1 MKRSGFA
8 RWACMPLLVAS
19 LAVAGSAYAG
29 VENDLAAAEN
39 AYAGLDYANALTAAE
54 AVLAQQNLSHDVLTR
69 ATRVAALSHAAL
81 GHAEQ
86 AKQQFILL
94 LEYDS
99 EFKVDSKL
107 GPRFAEPFA
116 EARGYW
122 QAQGRK
128 GGMDVQVVIEWGQA
142 GEIRVVTRDPLG
154 IVKKV
159 SAGHRWAPAQTYTTA
174 EVEGSG
180 RGIPISANPDGSTRL
195 EYWVRALD
203 AKNNAVFES
212 GTPETPE
219 FKVVSEPAR
228 GDRQQE
234 KKKSIFASPL
244 FYVIGGSILAGAAVG
259 GFFALRPTEFQ
270 PPSTGRGVFGASCGS
285 ARCD

>member
-1 MKRSGFA
+1 MKCSGIG
-8 RWACMPLLVAS
+8 RWLATGALLAA
-19 LAVAGSAYAG
+19 LAVSGSARAAG
-29 VENDLAAAEN
+29 VENDLATAEN
-39 AYAGLDYANALTAAE
+39 AYAALDFANALTAAE
-54 AVLAQQNLSHDVLTR
+54 GVLAQQNLSHDVLTR
-69 ATRVAALSHAAL
+69 ATRVSALSHAAL

-107 GPRFAEPFA
+107 GPRFTEPFA

-128 GGMDVQVVIEWGQA
+128 SGMDLQVVVQWGQP

-154 IVKKV
+154 IVKKI
-159 SAGHRWAPAQTYTTA
+159 SAGHRWAPAQTYTMS
-174 EVEGSG
+174 EVAASG
-180 RGIPISANPDGSTRL
+180 KAISIPANPEGSTRL

-203 AKNNAVFES
+203 AKNNAVFEQ
-212 GTPETPE
+212 GTPETPQIN
-219 FKVVSEPAR
+219 VVTEPAR
-228 GDRQQE
+228 GEAPQE
-234 KKKSIFASPL
+234 KKSVFSSPL
-244 FYVIGGSILAGAAVG
+244 FYIIGGGILAGAAVG

-270 PPSTGRGVFGASCGS
+270 PSPTGRGVFGASCGT

>member
-1 MKRSGFA
+1 MKCSGFG
-8 RWACMPLLVAS
+8 RWFAVPFLVGA
-19 LAVAGSAYAG
+19 LALPGSARAAS
-29 VENDLAAAEN
+29 VDNDLAAAEN
-39 AYAGLDYANALTAAE
+39 AYASLDFTSALTAAE
-54 AVLAQQNLSHDVLTR
+54 AVLAQHHLSHDVLTR

-81 GHAEQ
+81 GHADQ

-99 EFKVDSKL
+99 DFKVDSKL
-107 GPRFAEPFA
+107 GPRFTEPFA

-128 GGMDVQVVIEWGQA
+128 SGMDVQVVVQWGQS

-154 IVKKV
+154 IVKKI
-159 SAGHRWAPAQTYTTA
+159 SAGHRWAPKQTYTTA
-174 EVEGSG
+174 EVEPSG
-180 RGIPISANPDGSTRL
+180 KGVAVPANPEGSTRL

-212 GTPETPE
+212 GTPETPQIS
-219 FKVVSEPAR
+219 VVNEPIR
-228 GDRQQE
+228 GEAPQE
-234 KKKSIFASPL
+234 KKSFFSSPL
-244 FYVIGGSILAGAAVG
+244 FLIIGGGVLAGAAVG
-259 GFFALRPTEFQ
+259 SYFAFRPTEYQ
-270 PPSTGRGVFGASCGS
+270 TPSTGRGVFGAACGT